1 MKSPASIFMT
11 HAVTLTDFDKAAC
24 IINKG
29 IVERLCIQMKPYYC
43 PTAEWI
49 TAFHQHYT
57 HRCASFAITARGVCY
72 LSLDQVNVDIHGLQA
87 LMTHLAQVVKQV
99 NVQLGNESILSI
111 VDLADSGM
119 EIREDISGLLD
130 SISWS

>member
-1 MKSPASIFMT
+1 MKRPASIFMT

-29 IVERLCIQMKPYYC
+29 IVERLCIQIKPYYC
-43 PTAEWI
+43 PTAERI

-87 LMTHLAQVVKQV
+87 VMAQVVEQV
-99 NVQLGNESILSI
+99 NIQLGNESILSI